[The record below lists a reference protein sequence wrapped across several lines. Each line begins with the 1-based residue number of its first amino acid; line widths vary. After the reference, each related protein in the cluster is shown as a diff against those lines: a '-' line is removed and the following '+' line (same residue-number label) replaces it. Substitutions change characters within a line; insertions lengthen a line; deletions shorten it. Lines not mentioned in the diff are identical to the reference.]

1 MKPINVQWVGQ
12 VNYDTA
18 WEWQKALVAAR
29 AAAPELPDT
38 LLLLEHPPTFT
49 LGRRGTLDHLL
60 LNQAELDAAG
70 FTLRWVDRGGDIT
83 YHGPG
88 QLVGYPILNLKQLFA
103 RRGFDRPDLHQYLRD
118 VEEVIIRALAGFG
131 IRGWRYDG
139 YTGVWVDG
147 PSGPEKIAA
156 IGIKVSGS
164 GISSHGFALNVNP
177 NLAHF
182 THIIPCGIQEHGVT
196 SMSQLLSQPFST
208 TDLLQPISDAFCE
221 VFELQPLKEGV
232 NKEREAIEFPISP

>member
-1 MKPINVQWVGQ
+1 MQPIDIHWAGQ
-12 VNYDTA
+12 MEYDTA
-18 WEWQKALVAAR
+18 WELQKSLVAAR
-29 AAAPELPDT
+29 AADPDLPDT

-60 LNQAELDAAG
+60 LNQADLDAAG

-88 QLVGYPILNLKQLFA
+88 QLVGYPILNLKRLFA
-103 RRGFDRPDLHQYLRD
+103 RRGLARPDLHQYLRD
-118 VEEVIIRALAGFG
+118 VEEVIIQALAVFG
-131 IRGWRYDG
+131 INGWRYEG

-147 PSGPEKIAA
+147 PTGPEKIAA

-177 NLAHF
+177 DLSHF
-182 THIIPCGIQEHGVT
+182 AHIIPCGIREHGVT
-196 SMSQLLSQPFST
+196 SMSQVLTRPLT
-208 TDLLQPISDAFCE
+208 TFDLIQPITDAFCD
-221 VFELQPLKEGV
+221 VFDVQPKKEIIRLGD
-232 NKEREAIEFPISP
+232 